1 MKYMNQAEEEK
12 NEKLIQKLISK
23 RSTRNVN
30 DIHDETLSVGDK
42 VADKIAEIAGSWPFI
57 IGFISFLVIWIVI
70 NVCCAFL
77 RFDEYPFILLN
88 LALSCIAALQA
99 PIIMM
104 SQRRQEEKDRIR
116 SEQDFETNMKS
127 EIIIEEILKH
137 TEKIQQIE
145 KKQNEILEYL
155 KAKYDEKN
163 K

>member
-1 MKYMNQAEEEK
+1 MNQAEEEK